1 MSPRCRSR
9 SARLCPFPSSGERV
23 NPWLPL
29 GAGAQ
34 GKRLR
39 FLLFRVWG
47 FFEVCGGLFLVW
59 SGTALAGTV

>member
-9 SARLCPFPSSGERV
+9 TAWLCPFPSSGKRV

-29 GAGAQ
+29 GAGAGAQ
-34 GKRLR
+34 GKWLR

-47 FFEVCGGLFLVW
+47 FF
-59 SGTALAGTV
+59 